1 MITIDKKIN
10 RDENMVIAKPEW
22 FKRRRGGFWSYE
34 MQWQGAVY
42 MIITVSWLFVGIIFI
57 PQNLINSIIFTA
69 VFLFLIMDGI
79 IASVKSLDE
88 REQMQYAI
96 SMRNA
101 AWGMII
107 AVVVLMITAS
117 NFNVTKTDLYKL
129 IMLAILAGG
138 MVGLITRYKLQKES

>member
-1 MITIDKKIN
+1 
-10 RDENMVIAKPEW
+10 MVIAKPEW
-22 FKRRRGGFWSYE
+22 FKKRRGGFWSYE

-42 MIITVSWLFVGIIFI
+42 MICTVSLLFVGISL
-57 PQNLINSIIFTA
+57 PQNLINSVVITVA
-69 VFLFLIMDGI
+69 FLFLFMDGI

-107 AVVVLMITAS
+107 AMIVLMITAS
-117 NFNVTKTDLYKL
+117 NFNVTRTDLYKL
-129 IMLAILAGG
+129 IMLAIFLGG
-138 MVGLITRYKLQKES
+138 MVGLITRYKLQR

>member
-1 MITIDKKIN
+1 MITVDKRIN

-42 MIITVSWLFVGIIFI
+42 MIITVSLLFVGISL
-57 PQNLINSIIFTA
+57 PQNLINNIIFTA
-69 VFLFLIMDGI
+69 VFLFLLMDGI

-107 AVVVLMITAS
+107 AVVVLMIAAS
-117 NFNVTKTDLYKL
+117 NFNITKTDLYRL
-129 IMLAILAGG
+129 IMLAIFAGG